1 MPTYADKSKDQKVK
15 YHMGRLRGVF
25 KNLDENKKKIVES
38 LIKNAAFMTVTLEEL
53 QEDINEKG
61 YTEEYQNGANQWG
74 TKQSEAVKTH
84 IAMTRNHATIIKT
97 LADLAPP
104 APKGESKLAALK
116 KE

>member
-1 MPTYADKSKDQKVK
+1 MS
-15 YHMGRLRGVF
+15 RLRGVF
-25 KNLDENKKKIVES
+25 KNLDVNKMKTVES
-38 LIKNAAFMTVTLEEL
+38 LIRNAAFMTVTLEEL
-53 QEDINEKG
+53 QEDINKKG